1 MRRGHTACST
11 ARRHP
16 TLKCIKDCL
25 RAATYNTAV
34 FPPFGTPFLSMTLS
48 FRELGCSKG
57 GRTLFENVNAALE
70 PGQWM
75 HIAGANGVGKTS
87 LLRMLCG
94 LSPIEAGDILWAGQS
109 ARQQPAALRS
119 QLCFLGHLNALQES
133 LSVSE
138 NLRFACAL
146 SDLRPSEARLRQ
158 ALHEFG
164 LRGREHQLARHLS
177 QGQKRRVALSR
188 LTLSSAPLWVLDEPF
203 VAMDDGGVRLLA
215 GHIAQH
221 LHRGGMAVLTSHQ
234 QVPIGDV
241 APQVLELRAA
251 HGSARPAPGQGT
263 AARAAEVCP

>member
-1 MRRGHTACST
+1 
-11 ARRHP
+11 
-16 TLKCIKDCL
+16 
-25 RAATYNTAV
+25 
-34 FPPFGTPFLSMTLS
+34 MTLS

-57 GRTLFENVNAALE
+57 GRTLFGQVNATLA

-94 LSPIEAGDILWAGQS
+94 LSPIEEGDILWAGRS
-109 ARQQPAALRS
+109 ARQHPEALRS
-119 QLCFLGHLNALQES
+119 QLCYLGHLNALQES
-133 LSVSE
+133 LTVSE

-146 SDLRPSEARLRQ
+146 AGLRVSEDRMRQ

-188 LTLSSAPLWVLDEPF
+188 LVLSSARLWVLDEPF
-203 VAMDDGGVRLLA
+203 VAMDDAGVRLLA
-215 GHIAQH
+215 DHVARH
-221 LHRGGMAVLTSHQ
+221 LQRGGMAVLTSHQ

-241 APQVLELRAA
+241 APQVLELRAPGSSA
-251 HGSARPAPGQGT
+251 HGATRHTERVA
-263 AARAAEVCP
+263 